1 MNIISSLQNV
11 LINGSLPI
19 VLMAVALAGM
29 VASLSSCTITRLP
42 VVLSYVAGAAES
54 RKKTI
59 LLSIAFSCGLI
70 ASYTL
75 LGFSF
80 GVISNLA
87 GKLIQ
92 LSRYIYFI
100 LGALLFIMGILF
112 AGLIPAKMGWLNK
125 RCNEAAMHTKNY
137 PSAFIFG
144 FLFAFLEMPACPC
157 CGAVLMVIASLVVIK
172 GSILYSAFVFLF
184 FAIGQS
190 LPVILI
196 GFSAGFLKNL
206 ASKTT
211 HLEEHIKFFAGN
223 VLIVFGIF
231 LMMLS

>member
-19 VLMAVALAGM
+19 VLVTVALAGM
-29 VASLSSCTITRLP
+29 IASLSSCTITRLP
-42 VVLSYVAGAAES
+42 AVLGYVAGAGES

-59 LLSIAFSCGLI
+59 FLSIAFSCGLI

-80 GVISNLA
+80 GIISNLA

-92 LSRYIYFI
+92 LSKYIYFT
-100 LGALLFIMGILF
+100 LGILLFVMGILF
-112 AGLIPAKMGWLNK
+112 TGLIPAKIGWFNE
-125 RCNEAAMHTKNY
+125 RCNEAAAHAKNY
-137 PSAFIFG
+137 RSAFIFG
-144 FLFAFLEMPACPC
+144 FLFAFLEIPACPC

-196 GFSAGFLKNL
+196 GFSTGFLKNL
-206 ASKTT
+206 VSKTVNF
-211 HLEEHIKFFAGN
+211 EERIKFFAGN
-223 VLIVFGIF
+223 ILIVSGIF